1 MYFVQADNVAE
12 LKSLIESEQG
22 VRVVDAADYDGR
34 TALHVAAAEGNI
46 ASVQALLDADASV
59 NPHDRW

>member
-12 LKSLIESEQG
+12 LKSLIESEQD
-22 VRVVDAADYDGR
+22 VDAADYDGR